1 MDLFGGLNLG
11 SKVGDFKTKVTGAM
25 GNVKEKT
32 LKAADPT
39 LSKMK
44 EGVALVSNKQK
55 EITGV
60 ISNYKS
66 EVVEQLDGVIG
77 ALSGGKLNTLDV
89 AKAVRVGPDGLY
101 IDENS
106 VISSVSRAMGFN
118 FSSKSQAMQQ
128 LTGGINAQFKSLTGL
143 NLGNIVTTDGSTV
156 RLTGNWRDKL
166 SKETFKQ
173 VGKLTGL
180 EDWVDMSAQGAI
192 YNAVFVNAAKYGMSG
207 SYGNIYRSYPNGFS
221 AIRRD
226 AVLEILSDLI
236 ERGDLIS
243 IEAMIDLL
251 DTEGKN
257 VVLRRYPNFVQ
268 TLFSK
273 FRFDYSVHPDD
284 YDALLSKLQLLL
296 TTLIGENWYIKQTSF
311 GPAYDLGIFSSVS
324 PDMKILLSLW
334 DDMTPLLAT
343 TGMFRESTANTEL
356 RLNFR
361 NVAQFD
367 N

>member
-1 MDLFGGLNLG
+1 MDLFSGLNLG
-11 SKVGDFKTKVTGAM
+11 SKVGDFKNKVTSAM
-25 GNVKEKT
+25 GGVKENT
-32 LKAADPT
+32 LTTADPT

-55 EITGV
+55 EVTGV

-77 ALSGGKLNTLDV
+77 ALSGGKLNTKDV
-89 AKAVRVGPDGLY
+89 TKAVRIGPDGLH

-106 VISSVSRAMGFN
+106 VISSVSRSLGFN
-118 FSSKSQAMQQ
+118 FNSKSQAMQQ
-128 LTGGINAQFKSLTGL
+128 LTRGINSQFKSLTGL
-143 NLGNIVTTDGSTV
+143 NLGNMVTTDGTTV

-166 SKETFKQ
+166 SRETFKQ
-173 VGKLTGL
+173 VGKITGL
-180 EDWVDMSAQGAI
+180 EDFIDVSAQGAI
-192 YNAVFVNAAKYGMSG
+192 YNAVFANAAKYGMSG
-207 SYGNIYRSYPNGFS
+207 SYANIYASYPNGFS
-221 AIRRD
+221 VVRRD

-243 IEAMIDLL
+243 IEAMIALL
-251 DTEGKN
+251 DKEGKN

-284 YDALLSKLQLLL
+284 YDELLSKLQLLL
-296 TTLIGENWYIKQTSF
+296 TTLIGDEWYIKQTSF
-311 GPAYDLGIFSSVS
+311 GPAYDLGVFSSVS

-343 TGMFRESTANTEL
+343 VGMFRDSTAVTEL

-367 N
+367 R